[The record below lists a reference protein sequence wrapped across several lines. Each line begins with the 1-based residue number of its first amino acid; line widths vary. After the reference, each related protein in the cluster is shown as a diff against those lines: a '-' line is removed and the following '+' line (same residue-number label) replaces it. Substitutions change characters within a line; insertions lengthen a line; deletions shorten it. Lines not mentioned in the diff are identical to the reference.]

1 MVVESLTNRIFS
13 TLAKLVRSHQGKTG
27 LLLIG
32 GGVVLLFGVPAYEKQ
47 LRTWEF
53 STSQNNVAKG
63 ESTGNPRPTQ
73 GNRQPKSINSD
84 EGPARLGRFLI
95 GVLPWVLGG
104 WLAAQFG
111 PFNFIRKGGKLLLI
125 LLGTIAL
132 VLFGDGISRT
142 LGLALPDGVQI
153 LIPVVAVVL
162 WFGLSLWVLLHQ
174 TTARKK
180 PGTAPEVR
188 QRDRG
193 VGLVNYSAV
202 GGMEAAKAEIRKLVR
217 SRLDAKRYRKY
228 GVVQNGILLHGP
240 RGSGKTLLA
249 EATAGEFGLHYE
261 YVSPT
266 SLKDMWVG
274 STEANIRRLFESAA
288 ARPPVLLFI
297 DEVDGLGGARQV
309 LTSDPGGG
317 RKAHND
323 AVVQLMQCIDQ
334 YRSLPGFVLMAAT
347 NLLDGLDPALIR
359 EGRFDLKIRVDLPD
373 EAARRNIL
381 ESLLS
386 GKPSSA
392 SDLNGLAARTPGFSA
407 AKLRAV
413 VDRAAVIA
421 ADNRRKIEGQDLNAA
436 LEAMGG
442 KDRPLLEPVE
452 WRDVVIDTETEEE
465 LQELIGLLN
474 DPGSGRQWKIHPP
487 SGVLL
492 VGAPGTGKSLLVR
505 LVATQTRRSLYPI
518 TPSDVLGGQVGE
530 SVKKL
535 SGVFERAK
543 ENRPSMIFFDEIDGL
558 LPRTDGALISQHDVQ
573 LVEQCLT
580 EISNL
585 SPQADVFLIGTT
597 NHLDRIDPRALRG
610 GRFSEKI
617 QISLPSLE
625 LRQRLFGRLLEA
637 LPLAPEVTFSW
648 LAHFSEG
655 LSQADVQAVCEAA
668 KRFAHRRARDG
679 QKSVLMAEDFHK
691 AMERIRVTI
700 FPSSYKTAVTGGE

>member
-1 MVVESLTNRIFS
+1 MVVESLTHRIFS

-32 GGVVLLFGVPAYEKQ
+32 GGVVLLFGVPAYQRQ
-47 LRTWEF
+47 LRTWEV
-53 STSQNNVAKG
+53 STQNGVAQR
-63 ESTGNPRPTQ
+63 ESTRNPRPTQ
-73 GNRQPKSINSD
+73 GDPQTKSVYSN
-84 EGPARLGRFLI
+84 EGTTKLGRFLI

-125 LLGTIAL
+125 LLGTIAF
-132 VLFGDGISRT
+132 VLFADGISRA
-142 LGLALPDGVQI
+142 LGLALPDAVHV

-162 WFGLSLWVLLHQ
+162 WFGLSLWVLLHK
-174 TTARKK
+174 TKAGKK
-180 PGTAPEVR
+180 TGTAPELS

-193 VGLVNYSAV
+193 VALVNYSAV
-202 GGMEAAKAEIRKLVR
+202 AGMEAAKAEIRKLVQ

-274 STEANIRRLFESAA
+274 ATEANIRKIFESAA
-288 ARPPVLLFI
+288 ARRPVLLFI

-309 LTSDPGGG
+309 LSSDPGGG

-347 NLLDGLDPALIR
+347 NLLDSLDPALIR

-392 SDLNGLAARTPGFSA
+392 SDLNGLASRTPGFSA

-413 VDRAAVIA
+413 VDRAAVTA
-421 ADNRRKIEGQDLNAA
+421 ADSRRKIEDQDLNAA

-442 KDRPLLEPVE
+442 KDRPLLELVE
-452 WRDVVIDTETEEE
+452 WRDLVIDTETE
-465 LQELIGLLN
+465 QELRDLVGLLN
-474 DPGSGRQWKIHPP
+474 DPSSGRQWNIRPP

-492 VGAPGTGKSLLVR
+492 VGAPGIGKSLLAR
-505 LVATQTRRSLYPI
+505 LIATQTCRSFYSI

-535 SGVFERAK
+535 TRLFERAR
-543 ENRPSMIFFDEIDGL
+543 EHRPSIVFFDEIDGL
-558 LPRTDGALISQHDVQ
+558 LPRTDGALLSQHDVQ

-597 NHLDRIDPRALRG
+597 NHLDRIDPRVLRG

-617 QISLPSLE
+617 QVSLPSVE
-625 LRQRLFGRLLEA
+625 LRQRLFGRFLEA
-637 LPLAPEVTFSW
+637 LPLAPEVTFPW

-655 LSQADVQAVCEAA
+655 LSHADVQAVCESA

-679 QKSVLMAEDFHK
+679 QKAVLMAEDFHK
-691 AMERIRVTI
+691 AIERIRVMI
-700 FPSSYKTAVTGGE
+700 SPSSYKTAVTGGE